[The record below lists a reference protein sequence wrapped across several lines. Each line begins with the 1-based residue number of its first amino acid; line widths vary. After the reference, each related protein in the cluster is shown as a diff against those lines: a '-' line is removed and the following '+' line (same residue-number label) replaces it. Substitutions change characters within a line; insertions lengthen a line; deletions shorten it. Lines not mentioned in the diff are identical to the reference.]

1 MSDLNS
7 QQKSYL
13 EELYRMTGGDPTVQA
28 SMHDVGAV
36 IGLDRGAAGKLAEEL
51 IAQGHVEIRT
61 LSGGIGITQLGI
73 ESANTGA
80 ETTGSAGWR
89 LGGTTIL
96 DEKDRTA
103 VEAALDA
110 IKNALG
116 KNNIPYPQMET
127 MVVDIKTIEIQM
139 LSSQPKTAVIREV
152 FLSLQQSLS
161 AMDMTDQAS
170 AIEKMLDT

>member
-110 IKNALG
+110 IRLRYDLVGAHYILGRALSG
-116 KNNIPYPQMET
+116 MG
-127 MVVDIKTIEIQM
+127 
-139 LSSQPKTAVIREV
+139 
-152 FLSLQQSLS
+152 LQKE
-161 AMDMTDQAS
+161 AS
-170 AIEKMLDT
+170 HAFAAGERLRSRISTL